1 VVADEA
7 AVRDNWS
14 PKDIQGAAKLV
25 SDAENQL
32 EEGRTTLAI
41 NQLRV
46 KSECNNNR
54 SGFLERLVLVR
65 GARAI
70 CNTTRRSP
78 LRLESFFARTACWL
92 QRDVGCD
99 CDSRMLSVE
108 HVIPVID
115 IVHIDIVGSVP
126 NGRPGFWARIN
137 HSKPEASELETWGTF
152 DHHDWYVVHAKPVSP
167 AKMSAE
173 AIVRNAFCAEDATRA
188 LRTGGPRSEGRITV
202 VTAVSVIAAAFVPG
216 AVLSLPIVRTL
227 ALPEVLPHI
236 SDQWHK
242 RQLMCPST

>member
-1 VVADEA
+1 
-7 AVRDNWS
+7 
-14 PKDIQGAAKLV
+14 
-25 SDAENQL
+25 
-32 EEGRTTLAI
+32 
-41 NQLRV
+41 
-46 KSECNNNR
+46 
-54 SGFLERLVLVR
+54 
-65 GARAI
+65 
-70 CNTTRRSP
+70 
-78 LRLESFFARTACWL
+78 
-92 QRDVGCD
+92 
-99 CDSRMLSVE
+99 MLSVE

-115 IVHIDIVGSVP
+115 VVHIDIVGSVP

-227 ALPEVLPHI
+227 ALPDVLPHKSGSRLGPSHLSQLPIGMPAVLDSLDRIMSMVFVSLFACII
-236 SDQWHK
+236 SVVLWS
-242 RQLMCPST
+242 LPSVFLLVNVALVLVIFVISLPVLCGGKCRSQ